1 MQKII
6 STCVFF
12 LCAGVFVLGQGTGK
26 KPAVEGQIVYEIKGN
41 KLSLKAQCENKSG
54 EELELRYEFEIAQI
68 GKGNNSVSNK
78 QSGKKEL
85 ADGELKTLSSTALSW
100 REGSRI
106 KAVLKIYH
114 KNKLLDTSTLELP
127 AEKEAEE

>member
-1 MQKII
+1 M
-6 STCVFF
+6 
-12 LCAGVFVLGQGTGK
+12 LGQGTGK

-85 ADGELKTLSSTALSW
+85 ADGASKTLSSTALSW

-114 KNKLLDTSTLELP
+114 KNKLLDASTLELP

>member
-1 MQKII
+1 M
-6 STCVFF
+6 
-12 LCAGVFVLGQGTGK
+12 LGQGPGK
-26 KPAVEGQIVYEIKGN
+26 NPAVEGQIIYEIKRS

-68 GKGNNSVSNK
+68 DKGNNSVSNK
-78 QSGKKEL
+78 QGGKKEL
-85 ADGELKTLSSTALSW
+85 AAGESKTLSSTALSW

-114 KNKLLDTSTLELP
+114 KNKLLHTSTLELP
-127 AEKEAEE
+127 IEKAAAE